1 MKLLKRNKMELDDL
15 REKIDEADEEL
26 LNIISERLSLM
37 PKIATIKQSQNISIN
52 QEIREKEVI
61 EKIRK
66 KAVQRDLNPDFIE
79 KIIIEIILESKK
91 IQQKNMEKI

>member
-1 MKLLKRNKMELDDL
+1 MELDDL